1 MGHPVAF
8 LDKVREELIFLDV
21 EGTTRE
27 EVLTNIANRL
37 VEQGVA
43 KESFPAALLARE
55 QAYPTGL
62 QLGELNI
69 AIPHAQPEHIN
80 EIAVTIAIPR
90 QPVPFLDMGDH
101 ETQFP
106 VSVIVCLA
114 LQKLDDNIKML
125 PALMEF
131 FAQEKNLKAILACR
145 TPGQVMAL
153 LRGEVEP

>member
-8 LDKVREELIFLDV
+8 LDKVREDLIFLDV

-27 EVLTNIANRL
+27 DVLTDIANRL
-37 VEQGVA
+37 VEKGVV

-55 QAYPTGL
+55 REYPTGL
-62 QLGELNI
+62 LLGDTNI

-90 QPVPFLDMGDH
+90 SPVTFLDMGDH
-101 ETQFP
+101 ETEFP
-106 VSVIVCLA
+106 VSVIICLA
-114 LQKLDDNIKML
+114 LQKMDDNIKML

-131 FAQEKNLKAILACR
+131 FATPENLNALLACR
-145 TPGQVMAL
+145 TPAEVMRL
-153 LRGEVEP
+153 LRGEA